1 MNSAI
6 LTQYNFCPR
15 RPYTVGIA
23 TSEGVRKARSV
34 GIAASEGARKGGFKN
49 NTRYHQV
56 LRSALTLVPERE
68 KKRRCRTYC
77 SKTELSFQKTCVR
90 DTISHFVFGM
100 HSIPQAFTYSS
111 IWVTRSLHQINSST
125 RYPKI

>member
-23 TSEGVRKARSV
+23 TSENARKARAVGIATSGGARKARSV
-34 GIAASEGARKGGFKN
+34 GIAASEGAQKGGFKN

-56 LRSALTLVPERE
+56 LRSALTLLPERA
-68 KKRRCRTYC
+68 KKRRY
-77 SKTELSFQKTCVR
+77 SKTELSF
-90 DTISHFVFGM
+90 
-100 HSIPQAFTYSS
+100 
-111 IWVTRSLHQINSST
+111 
-125 RYPKI
+125 